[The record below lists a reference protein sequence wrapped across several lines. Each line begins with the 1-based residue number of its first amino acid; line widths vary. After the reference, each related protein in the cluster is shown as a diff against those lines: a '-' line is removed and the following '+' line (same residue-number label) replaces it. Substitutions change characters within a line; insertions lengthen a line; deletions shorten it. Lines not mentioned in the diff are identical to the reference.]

1 MVWKEVNEV
10 YVWSTKVRPTT
21 ILPWLC
27 FTAEDAG
34 ATIALTKTGSPTSV
48 TIETSKNEWSTWS
61 TYTIWDTITLSNVWD
76 KVLFRNASST
86 TTHFSWNASNNYKF
100 TITWGKAWCS
110 WDVTYL
116 INKDGWVDTIPNN
129 YCFGYLFRDAA
140 NLTTPPELPS
150 TTLTTSCYRY
160 MFYWCTGLLTAP
172 KLPATTAASYCYAYM
187 FSGCTSLT
195 AAPVLPAT
203 TLNTYCYYYMFRN
216 CSSLTTIPKLPALA
230 MSTYCYNNMFNG
242 CSSVKISS
250 TQTWDYQTAYRI
262 PTSWT
267 GTTASNWS
275 SSMFSGTW
283 WTYTSS
289 PSLNTTYYTS
299 NTVV

>member
-1 MVWKEVNEV
+1 MVWKEVKEV

-21 ILPWLC
+21 LPWLC

-48 TIETSKNEWSTWS
+48 TIETSTDKWNTWS

-76 KVLFRNASST
+76 KVLFRNSSST
-86 TTHFSWNASNNYKF
+86 TTNFSTSSSSYYKF

-129 YCFGYLFRDAA
+129 YCFLRLFDSAV
-140 NLTTPPELPS
+140 NLTTTPELPS
-150 TTLTTSCYRY
+150 TTLKSYCYRY
-160 MFYWCTGLLTAP
+160 MFNWCTSLLTAP
-172 KLPATTAASYCYAYM
+172 ELPATTMSTYCYANM
-187 FSGCTSLT
+187 FYECTSLT
-195 AAPVLPAT
+195 TASALPST
-203 TLNTYCYYYMFRN
+203 TLASYCYYYMFRN
-216 CSSLTTIPKLPALA
+216 CSSLTTIPKLPATSMA
-230 MSTYCYNNMFNG
+230 SYCYGSLFYN
-242 CSSVKISS
+242 CSLVKFSS
-250 TQTWDYQTAYRI
+250 TQTWEYQTAYRI

-267 GTTASNWS
+267 GSTASNWNTN
-275 SSMFSGTW
+275 MFTNTW
-283 WTYTSS
+283 WTYTSN
-289 PSLNTTYYTS
+289 PTINTTYYTS